1 MRAIRLWMHIAS
13 KVGRSGWWALGALA
27 LVTLCSPVL
36 AQATPTVIL
45 PNPGNEPSL
54 ATPGGLLDSLYGLGN
69 LTRASDSA
77 DQVWQNLGT
86 ATATIKG
93 KYAGYTELFGY
104 ITGAS
109 GGTFVPLL
117 NVTQNGLNNGQTGQF
132 TVGQSGL
139 DFRFALDP
147 NGPNVNPGIWSSVT
161 AENSDGLDHM
171 VTWLITGNSGHGDNV
186 IGDYVIAFEDLPLG
200 QSDLDYNDL
209 VVQVHGVQDAPVPEP
224 SSLLLLGVGLAAL
237 GEVRWRRGLRR

>member
-1 MRAIRLWMHIAS
+1 
-13 KVGRSGWWALGALA
+13 VGRSKWWVLGALA
-27 LVTLCSPVL
+27 LITLCFPVL
-36 AQATPTVIL
+36 AQASPTVIL
-45 PNPGNEPSL
+45 PNPGGEPSL
-54 ATPGGLLDSLYGLGN
+54 ATPGGLLDALYGLGN

-86 ATATIKG
+86 GTATIKG

-104 ITGAS
+104 ISGAS
-109 GGTFVPLL
+109 GGTFVPLM
-117 NVTQNGLNNGQTGQF
+117 NVTQNGLISGQTGQF
-132 TVGQSGL
+132 TVGQSGF
-139 DFRFALDP
+139 DFRFAIDP
-147 NGPNVNPGIWSSVT
+147 NGPNVNPGIWSSVA

-209 VVQVHGVQDAPVPEP
+209 VVQVHGVRDAPIPEP
-224 SSLLLLGVGLAAL
+224 SSLLLLGAGLVAL
-237 GEVRWRRGLRR
+237 GGLGWRRGLPQVTSERVEGL